1 MNTRP
6 SSYAFELMLL
16 GLLALL
22 WGSSYLFIKVAVA
35 EIPPLTLIACRVS
48 GAALFLGLVLMLRRE
63 ALPRDVRTW
72 GMLLIQSF
80 FNAIAAWTLLAWGQQ
95 FIDASLATV
104 LNSTSPIFVFL
115 ITLMLTRHERLSGL
129 KLSGAILGLT
139 GVCLVVGL
147 DALEGLGNAVW
158 GQLACLLG
166 AALYGWAAIYGRRFA
181 HITPT
186 ATAAGTLIWATVFL
200 VPAAFLFEE
209 PMALT
214 PSTTAIGATVALS
227 LLCTGVAMMIYFRL
241 VRTLGSLGTASQA
254 YLRAGVGV
262 VLGIVLLG
270 ESMTAAVALGLT
282 AAVVGVAMINW
293 PVKAKATL

>member
-1 MNTRP
+1 MT
-6 SSYAFELMLL
+6 SSQTNRTLEFALL

-22 WGSSYLFIKVAVA
+22 WGSSYLFIKVAVV
-35 EIPPLTLIACRVS
+35 EIPPLTLIACRVA

-63 ALPRDVRTW
+63 SLPRDGRTW

-80 FNAIAAWTLLAWGQQ
+80 FNSIAAWTLLAWGQQ
-95 FIDASLATV
+95 HIDASLATV

-115 ITLMLTRHERLSGL
+115 ITLVLTRHEGLSGL
-129 KLSGAILGLT
+129 KLTGAILGLA

-147 DALEGLGNAVW
+147 DALEGIGTAVW

-166 AALYGWAAIYGRRFA
+166 AALYGWAAIYGRRFS

-186 ATAAGTLIWATVFL
+186 ATAAGTLIWATIFL
-200 VPAAFLFEE
+200 VPAALLFED
-209 PMALT
+209 PLSLR
-214 PSTTAIGATVALS
+214 PSQTAIAATVTLS
-227 LLCTGVAMMIYFRL
+227 LACTGIAMMIYFRL

-262 VLGIVLLG
+262 LLGIVLLG
-270 ESMTAAVALGLT
+270 ETMTLGVALGLT
-282 AAVVGVAMINW
+282 AAVAGVAMINW
-293 PVKAKATL
+293 PRRAASP